1 MKVKKVTGLLLAA
14 VITASAITGCGIN
27 KQATVATM
35 GDQEITLGIVN
46 FMCRYQQASTDDIY
60 KQYFGEN
67 YDNYWLEDIQGSGS
81 TMEDSLKDTVIEDVH
96 NLYTLKEHMDEYNV
110 EITDDEKSKITEVAT
125 SFMESNSKKALN
137 AMGATKEIVEEMLT
151 LYTIQDKMHDAMI
164 ADVDTNVTDEEANMR
179 AYTMLTV
186 STASYTNE
194 SGETAEYTD
203 EEKLDIK
210 TKVDAIASAVNAKN
224 KKKKLTLEEAAAK
237 YNYSENIS
245 SDAYDKD
252 EDVLD
257 ADVKT
262 ALDGLKEGQTS
273 GTIETDS
280 AYYIVRID
288 KETDVEKTKEN
299 KESIIKERQDTAYND
314 KLTKWQEDDKWS
326 VDEKVLKR
334 ITFSN
339 YFTQATESDEKDTAT
354 EPVTETGAQESQTPE
369 ETETGA
375 VTETEAATEAATET
389 ATEAVTTESET
400 TTESVAK

>member
-1 MKVKKVTGLLLAA
+1 
-14 VITASAITGCGIN
+14 
-27 KQATVATM
+27 
-35 GDQEITLGIVN
+35 
-46 FMCRYQQASTDDIY
+46 
-60 KQYFGEN
+60 
-67 YDNYWLEDIQGSGS
+67 
-81 TMEDSLKDTVIEDVH
+81 
-96 NLYTLKEHMDEYNV
+96 MDEYNV
-110 EITDDEKSKITEVAT
+110 EITDEEKSKITEVAT
-125 SFMESNSKKALN
+125 AFMESNSKKALN
-137 AMGATKEIVEEMLT
+137 AMGATQEIVEEMLT

-164 ADVDTNVTDEEANMR
+164 ADVNTNVTDEEANMR

-245 SDAYDKD
+245 SDAYAKD